1 MTGRDDRDTI
11 GLRGAPSL
19 PGLRFRRF
27 RGSTDLPGMV
37 EVITAAHHADAVD
50 FFVTVGD
57 LANEL
62 DHAVNE
68 DTARDLIVAEIDGRI
83 VAYARASWS
92 IRDGQYTY
100 VSSGEVEPS
109 VRRHGIGRALLH
121 AEQDRLRSIAATH
134 PVDAEKRL
142 QAWIFG
148 GQVGCRALLHSDGYE
163 TIRYFSEMARSL
175 ADPIPDRALP
185 DGLEIRPVTAAD
197 HRRIFEAEA
206 EAFRDH
212 WGYREQ
218 TDDDLERTFGNPDL
232 DTSLWRVAW
241 EGDEVVGVIVT
252 TIPRAENAEL
262 GTKRGWLDQI
272 SVRRPWR
279 KRGVASAL
287 IVSAMAGLRER
298 GLDTALLGVDA
309 ENPTGALRLYE
320 ALGFRVVDHGEV
332 LSRELTP
339 TSAA

>member
-1 MTGRDDRDTI
+1 MTERDHADNITI
-11 GLRGAPSL
+11 PEAPSL

-27 RGSTDLPGMV
+27 RGPSDLPGMV
-37 EVITAAHHADAVD
+37 EVITAAHRADKVD
-50 FFVTVGD
+50 FFMTVDD
-57 LANEL
+57 LAHEL
-62 DHAVNE
+62 EHAVNE

-100 VSSGEVEPS
+100 VSGGEVDPS
-109 VRRHGIGRALLH
+109 VRRRGIGRALLH
-121 AEQDRLRSIAATH
+121 AEQERLRSIAATH
-134 PVDAEKRL
+134 PPDLPKRL
-142 QAWIFG
+142 QAWTFG
-148 GQVGCRALLHSDGYE
+148 GQVGTRALLHADGYE

-185 DGLEIRPVTAAD
+185 DGLEIRPVAPVD
-197 HRRIFEAEA
+197 HRRIFDAEA

-218 TDDDLERTFGNPDL
+218 TDDDLERMFGYPDI

-241 EGDEVVGVIVT
+241 EGDEVAGVIVT
-252 TIPRAENAEL
+252 TVPRAENAHL

-298 GLDTALLGVDA
+298 GLDTAMLGVDA

-339 TSAA
+339 RDGG

>member
-1 MTGRDDRDTI
+1 MTERDHRDTI
-11 GLRGAPSL
+11 TIPGAPDL

-27 RGSTDLPGMV
+27 RGSSDLPGMV
-37 EVITAAHHADAVD
+37 AVLTAAHHADAVD
-50 FFVTVGD
+50 SFMTVDD
-57 LANEL
+57 LAHDL

-68 DTARDLIVAEIDGRI
+68 DTARDLIVAEVDGRI
-83 VAYARASWS
+83 VGYARASWS

-134 PVDAEKRL
+134 PADAEKRL
-142 QAWIFG
+142 QAWVFG
-148 GQVGCRALLHSDGYE
+148 GQVGCRALLRSEGYE

-175 ADPIPDRALP
+175 ADPIPDRVLP
-185 DGLEIRPVTAAD
+185 DGLEIRSVAPAD
-197 HRRIFEAEA
+197 HRRIFTAEA

-218 TDDDLERTFGNPDL
+218 TDDDLERTFGDPNL

-241 EGDEVVGVIVT
+241 DGDEVAGVILT
-252 TIPRAENAEL
+252 TVPRAENAEL
-262 GTKRGWLDQI
+262 GTKRGWLERI

-287 IVSAMAGLRER
+287 IVSAMTGLRDR
-298 GLDTALLGVDA
+298 GLDTAMLGVDA

-332 LSRELTP
+332 LSRELTDREG
-339 TSAA
+339 A